1 MPRPPVDKK
10 LEPHN
15 SKLGNVPDDDI
26 AKSAGVSRSAVV
38 NYRKRLG
45 IAAYAGYK
53 FSAAAGVPAAAGR
66 KAKAPGKAPKK
77 AKVAAP
83 VAAPAPAVAVAPVK
97 RPVGRP
103 RKNPLPVAAP
113 VAPSPAKAPAPKAA
127 VAGFHGRKSKLEPF
141 VALLGVESDA
151 AVAAK
156 AGVTV
161 ENVRAYRARRS
172 IGGARGVASV
182 AAPVAP
188 PAPAKAAPAPA
199 VKAAAVAGG
208 RSAYLVT
215 VDERGEH
222 KNYAVLA
229 DDIAQ
234 AARAAVDGV
243 KGRGTVRAVSKVAD
257 LL

>member
-10 LEPHN
+10 LEPYK

-26 AKSAGVSRSAVV
+26 AKTAGVSRSAVV

-53 FSAAAGVPAAAGR
+53 FAAAGH
-66 KAKAPGKAPKK
+66 KEKTSTKAPKK
-77 AKVAAP
+77 SKVALV
-83 VAAPAPAVAVAPVK
+83 VAIAPAAAAVLPVK

-103 RKNPLPVAAP
+103 RKHPLPVAAAAAP
-113 VAPSPAKAPAPKAA
+113 PPPKVAKPPAAIAA
-127 VAGFHGRKSKLEPF
+127 GVAFHGRRSKLDPY

-156 AGVTV
+156 AGVTI
-161 ENVRAYRARRS
+161 ENVRAYRARRT
-172 IGGARGVASV
+172 IGGTRAPGPVVGAA
-182 AAPVAP
+182 AAPATKAS
-188 PAPAKAAPAPA
+188 PAPNAKAASAAPA
-199 VKAAAVAGG
+199 SGG

-222 KNYAVLA
+222 KSYAVLA